1 MMEKIT
7 LHIYDKTGKN
17 LVKMYE
23 AQPFELPFGT
33 VRKLMAIVK
42 IEDMNN
48 QAELL
53 KVIAQAWDEIIAV
66 LNMVFPECTEEEW
79 DTVKTKEVLRV
90 VIQIAKA
97 AISDV
102 FIIPTEKN

>member
-1 MMEKIT
+1 MKNIT
-7 LHIYDKTGKN
+7 LHIYDKSGKN
-17 LVKMYE
+17 VVKMYE
-23 AQPFELPFGT
+23 AQPYELPFGT

-42 IEDMNN
+42 IEDMSN

-53 KVIAQAWDEIIAV
+53 KIIAQAWDEIMAT
-66 LNMVFPECTEEEW
+66 LNAVFPDCTEEEW
-79 DTVKTKEVLRV
+79 DTIKAKEVLNV

-97 AISDV
+97 AISDT

>member
-1 MMEKIT
+1 MENIT

-17 LVKMYE
+17 LIKMYE

-42 IEDMNN
+42 IEDMDN

-53 KVIAQAWDEIIAV
+53 KTVAEAWDEIMGV
-66 LNMVFPECTEEEW
+66 LNTVFPDCTEEEW
-79 DTVKTKEVLRV
+79 DSVKAKEVLNV

>member
-1 MMEKIT
+1 MDKIV
-7 LHIYDKTGKN
+7 LHIYDKTGKD

-33 VRKLMAIVK
+33 VRRLMNIVK
-42 IEDMNN
+42 IEDMND
-48 QAELL
+48 QGELL
-53 KVIAQAWDEIIAV
+53 KTIAQAWDEIINV
-66 LNMVFPECTEEEW
+66 LNTVFPDCTEEEW
-79 DTVKTKEVLRV
+79 DNVKAKEVLNV
-90 VIQIAKA
+90 VIQIAKS

>member
-1 MMEKIT
+1 MENIT

-17 LVKMYE
+17 LIKMYE

-42 IEDMNN
+42 IEDMDN

-53 KVIAQAWDEIIAV
+53 KTVAEAWDEIMDV
-66 LNMVFPECTEEEW
+66 LNTVFPDCTEEEW
-79 DTVKTKEVLRV
+79 DSVKAKEVLNV